1 MPYVVRQVR
10 VLMFLVFALVTTI
23 VSAQNSYTSRL
34 ETTENGEGRV
44 TISADQSIRQIIDGT
59 KKVKTEA
66 ISSKKSQTETIVQKS
81 QDINSVMPI
90 VDKPITSRE
99 DRRTYV
105 SGNRY
110 KAQGY
115 RIQVYTGG
123 NQRAD
128 KQQAQTIANK
138 VHNLFPELSV
148 YTHFDSPRW
157 ICRVGDFRNRE
168 DAERYVRKIRQAGIS
183 REARTVKCTVL
194 LR

>member
-1 MPYVVRQVR
+1 
-10 VLMFLVFALVTTI
+10 MFLVFALVTTI
-23 VSAQNSYTSRL
+23 VSAQNSYTSQL
-34 ETTENGEGRV
+34 ETTENGVGRV

>member
-99 DRRTYV
+99 DRRSYV

>member
-44 TISADQSIRQIIDGT
+44 IISADQSIRQIIDGT

>member
-23 VSAQNSYTSRL
+23 VSAQNSYTSQL